1 MPTCST
7 PGAHYQTRIEPR
19 VVEIRVA
26 LPANLA
32 LNLTESEAK
41 AVENHLHDA
50 VERTLRPYLPEFP
63 LTYVLIWK
71 AKGPMPHLAVG
82 NILQRSEN
90 VYTVELTREEMA
102 WLADD
107 WTFNDTWDVINPAEW
122 HT

>member
-1 MPTCST
+1 MPSCST

-63 LTYVLIWK
+63 LLYGLIWK
-71 AKGPMPHLAVG
+71 APGPMPHLAVG
-82 NILQRSEN
+82 TVVSKTDKSYN
-90 VYTVELTREEMA
+90 VQLTREEMA

-107 WTFNDTWDVINPAEW
+107 WTFNDCWDVINYSEW